1 MDSTRNPNPKVTL
14 LVAAD
19 KDIAR
24 LEAKFPNVIIE
35 RENPTFE
42 FPAEVLQ
49 EAKEIAREEG

>member
-1 MDSTRNPNPKVTL
+1 MDSTRNPNPKITL

-24 LEAKFPNVIIE
+24 IQAMLPKITIE

-49 EAKEIAREEG
+49 EANEIARKEG